1 MCVCVVLY
9 SNDPGSTL
17 ACMRQLLFCNTSELL
32 VIAVSFTFQS
42 SDKPEQLDLQKK
54 DPSFTGLAAWVG
66 GAAAF
71 GAGIWYFMGRQ
82 KAEEFF
88 AGYLLEQSLS
98 VDNLFVFLLV
108 FGYFKTPEAAQGK
121 VLQYG
126 ILSAAVLRAVFILGG
141 VELIKT
147 FEPALGVFAGILI
160 FSSVKLLTKTE
171 DEDADEDLADNSL
184 VQLCR
189 RFIKTGDDYDGDNF
203 FTVLKDGTKVATP
216 LLLALAVI
224 ELSDVVFAVDSIP
237 AVFGVTLDPF
247 IIYTSNMFAIFSLRA
262 LYGFVS
268 TVMTELRFL
277 DKEGKDQKELKVLSC
292 SHYSPCLLTLKFT
305 WGGYG
310 LLRKGR
316 KGPEGVESVL
326 LLTLQSMPAHTQT
339 HMWSIWILAQEF
351 SNDKPMSPIGKGGGG
366 RCPPFLDPPPE
377 TFRPFQ
383 KEHLDTIWVLG
394 SSSVIWH
401 LWG

>member
-1 MCVCVVLY
+1 MQYSQWGTRNAARGLNCSNSKRGITCNSSYISRPGVCCSRIQSPLVSSGLASNCSRHHSQHHTSLQAACAGHTGRRRQGCVV
-9 SNDPGSTL
+9 
-17 ACMRQLLFCNTSELL
+17 
-32 VIAVSFTFQS
+32 QS

-277 DKEGKDQKELKVLSC
+277 DKAVALVLGFIGVKM
-292 SHYSPCLLTLKFT
+292 LLGFADVEVPTDLSLLVVGVVL
-305 WGGYG
+305 GG
-310 LLRKGR
+310 
-316 KGPEGVESVL
+316 GVGASL
-326 LLTLQSMPAHTQT
+326 LL
-339 HMWSIWILAQEF
+339 
-351 SNDKPMSPIGKGGGG
+351 
-366 RCPPFLDPPPE
+366 PE
-377 TFRPFQ
+377 P
-383 KEHLDTIWVLG
+383 KKAD
-394 SSSVIWH
+394 
-401 LWG
+401 